1 MVVYM
6 GTFVKNKKR
15 PSKAIWHV
23 KMLGVGGIVWVW
35 LLLLAGCASPEAPI
49 APTTERVE
57 HSVTLG
63 YSNPGLIGGQESIT
77 RGLIDHA
84 ERKGWRVI
92 VANANSD
99 PDIQASQIE
108 YLISLGVDALVAT
121 PVDSERICASVARAR
136 EAGILFY
143 TIDRTPVG
151 CEVNMT
157 VLSDNYLA
165 GVQAGEA
172 MVALL
177 TGKYGEPRGV
187 LLELQGDLQTNV
199 AVLRGAGFHSVVNRY
214 PDIRVISRETDWQ
227 ASRFAAAAREVLSN
241 TNIDGIYLHS
251 DAIGIPEVL
260 PVLEHLGKK
269 IPRGQEGHIFITS
282 VDANPVGL
290 EAIRAGYAD
299 QASSQPIP
307 DFGLIVN
314 WIEKELNGEPIQ
326 AGEVV
331 EEGALWSPATV
342 ERGRS
347 GWQLILA
354 TTSVTIENVDHPA
367 LWGNQQPVGRP

>member
-1 MVVYM
+1 MII
-6 GTFVKNKKR
+6 
-15 PSKAIWHV
+15 A
-23 KMLGVGGIVWVW
+23 LAC
-35 LLLLAGCASPEAPI
+35 LLLMVGCVSARTSAIPPAE
-49 APTTERVE
+49 TVERP
-57 HSVTLG
+57 VTLG

-77 RGLIDHA
+77 RGLIGHA
-84 ERKGWRVI
+84 GQKGWRVI
-92 VANANSD
+92 VTNANSD
-99 PDIQASQIE
+99 PDVQASQIE
-108 YLISLGVDALVAT
+108 YLISLGVDAIVAT
-121 PVDSERICASVARAR
+121 PVDSEKICASVARAR
-136 EAGILFY
+136 EAGIPFY

-157 VLSDNYLA
+157 VLSDNYMA

-177 TGKYGEPRGV
+177 TEKYGEPRGV
-187 LLELQGDLQTNV
+187 VLELQGDLQTNV
-199 AVLRGAGFHSVVNRY
+199 AVLRGAGFHSVVDRY

-241 TNIDGIYLHS
+241 TDIDGIYLHS
-251 DAIGIPEVL
+251 DAIGIPEIL
-260 PVLEHLGKK
+260 PVLERLGKK
-269 IPRGQEGHIFITS
+269 VPRGQPGHIFITS

-331 EEGALWSPATV
+331 EQDALWSPAAV
-342 ERGRS
+342 ERGPS

-354 TTSVTIENVDHPA
+354 TTSVTVENVDDPA
-367 LWGNQQPVGRP
+367 LWGNQQPVGKP